1 MADHNEFGKIAED
14 LAVDFLVKAEY
25 KILARNFRYLK
36 AEIDIIAEKQNQI
49 IIIEVKARNTDAFL
63 EPQEAVN
70 KKKIKLLISAANY
83 FVEENNINKE
93 VRFDIISVL
102 PNHQKTLEIN
112 HIIDAFQ
119 SFEIYSLDRKEY
131 RQIYNRLPI
140 IVCYI
145 SVYYHQNQYYFIST
159 HPILPPAFPVG

>member
-1 MADHNEFGKIAED
+1 MADHNEFGKIAEE
-14 LAVDFLVKAEY
+14 LAADFLVKAHY

-36 AEIDIIAEKQNQI
+36 AEIDIIAEKDDCI
-49 IIIEVKARNTDAFL
+49 VIVEVKARHTDAFL

-83 FVEENNINKE
+83 FIEENSIDKE

-102 PNHQKTLEIN
+102 PNKQKTLEIH

-119 SFEIYSLDRKEY
+119 SFEI
-131 RQIYNRLPI
+131 
-140 IVCYI
+140 
-145 SVYYHQNQYYFIST
+145 
-159 HPILPPAFPVG
+159 

>member
-36 AEIDIIAEKQNQI
+36 AEIDIIAEKENQI

-83 FVEENNINKE
+83 FIEENNINKE

-102 PNHQKTLEIN
+102 PNQQKTLEIH

-119 SFEIYSLDRKEY
+119 SFEI
-131 RQIYNRLPI
+131 
-140 IVCYI
+140 
-145 SVYYHQNQYYFIST
+145 
-159 HPILPPAFPVG
+159 

>member
-36 AEIDIIAEKQNQI
+36 AEIDIIAEKENQI

-70 KKKIKLLISAANY
+70 KKKIKLL
-83 FVEENNINKE
+83 
-93 VRFDIISVL
+93 
-102 PNHQKTLEIN
+102 
-112 HIIDAFQ
+112 
-119 SFEIYSLDRKEY
+119 
-131 RQIYNRLPI
+131 
-140 IVCYI
+140 
-145 SVYYHQNQYYFIST
+145 
-159 HPILPPAFPVG
+159 G

>member
-36 AEIDIIAEKQNQI
+36 AEIDIIAEKENQI

-83 FVEENNINKE
+83 FIEENNINKE

-102 PNHQKTLEIN
+102 PNQQKTLEIN

-119 SFEIYSLDRKEY
+119 IFEI
-131 RQIYNRLPI
+131 
-140 IVCYI
+140 
-145 SVYYHQNQYYFIST
+145 
-159 HPILPPAFPVG
+159 

>member
-14 LAVDFLVKAEY
+14 LAVDFLIKANY

-36 AEIDIIAEKQNQI
+36 AEVDIIAEFENQI
-49 IIIEVKARNTDAFL
+49 IVVEVKARHTDAFL

-83 FVEENNINKE
+83 YIEENNINKE

-102 PNHQKTLEIN
+102 PNKQKTLEIH

-119 SFEIYSLDRKEY
+119 SFEI
-131 RQIYNRLPI
+131 
-140 IVCYI
+140 
-145 SVYYHQNQYYFIST
+145 
-159 HPILPPAFPVG
+159 